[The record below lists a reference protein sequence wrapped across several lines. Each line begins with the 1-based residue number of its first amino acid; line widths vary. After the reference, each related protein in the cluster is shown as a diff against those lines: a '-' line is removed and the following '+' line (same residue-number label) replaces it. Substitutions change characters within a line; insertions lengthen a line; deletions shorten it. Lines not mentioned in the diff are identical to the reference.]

1 MAADAGGAGRE
12 DRALSVL
19 LAVKALR
26 AGYGRVP
33 VLHGVD
39 FEVAE
44 GEIVG
49 VLGHNGMGKTTL
61 LKAIMGLVPAA
72 GGVIDYAGLD
82 LTRERASERARH
94 GIGYVPQGRGIFP
107 ALSVRDN
114 IRMGLAAHHDEEEE
128 ALRRV
133 LAEFPRLEPLLDRDG
148 GALSGGEQQ
157 LLAIARCFISEPD
170 LILLDEPTEGIQP
183 SIVDR
188 IIELLRDLNRRRGVT
203 VVMVE
208 QNLDFI
214 TELSH
219 RVLLLRKGVITGEV
233 KGSDA
238 ADPAL
243 IEEFTGFG
251 GGAGTPAAAPIAAGR
266 AATRVAA
273 AESPAPPVAARGV
286 PPPPASGFGSAPMDS
301 APRLRGSDG
310 RGTGQGR
317 VRRSGMRER
326 RTPMDSRLRGNDEQ
340 ASSPSYPR
348 SLSPRR
354 RGAESIELARVLPP
368 ELVDRSL
375 MSPSPATTL
384 VPAGATSGSSEAS
397 RPPAPVLNERISYM
411 TVQRP
416 THAQLEQIVAELGMH
431 MSDARIQEFL
441 DVMQGTLDAYDVVDA
456 MPDYLPPVLYPRTA
470 GHRPSPEENPLNAW
484 YVKTEVRGAPRGPL
498 HGRTVALKDNV
509 CLAGVPM
516 MNGASTLKGYTP
528 DVDATVVT
536 RLLDAGATIVGKAHC
551 EYFCL
556 SGGSHTNA
564 TGPVENPHRRGYSAG
579 GSSSGSGALV
589 GGGFVDMA
597 IGGDQGGSIRIPAS
611 YCGCYGMKPT
621 HGLVPYTGVMPIE
634 TTIDHTGPMTRSVLD
649 NAVMLQAIAGEDGL
663 DPRQYH
669 PRVDDYVAAVGRGA
683 GGLRI
688 AVVKEGFGHA
698 ASEPDVDAK
707 VRAGAETFRRLG
719 ATVDEVSI
727 PAHLQGP
734 AIWTPIALEGL
745 TNQMMHGN
753 GMGTGWEGMY
763 TTSLLDFHA
772 HWRSRAD
779 ELSDTLKI
787 SMFIGQYYLKHHR
800 GHYYAKAQN
809 LAPAAPRGVRPGAR
823 RLRPAAHAD
832 LADEGHPAAA
842 ARRPPRALLPAGLRD
857 AAEHLALRRDRP
869 SRHVRALRPERRAA
883 GGDDAGG
890 AGRGRRPPSTA
901 PPPPSSRRA
910 TGGVGDWTRQK
921 SKRNNELVRGVAADR
936 TGVDRPA
943 DP

>member
-1 MAADAGGAGRE
+1 M
-12 DRALSVL
+12 SVL
-19 LAVKALR
+19 LEVKALR

-39 FEVAE
+39 FEVEE

-61 LKAIMGLVPAA
+61 LKTIMGIVPAA
-72 GGVIDYAGLD
+72 GGLIGYAGLD
-82 LTRERASERARH
+82 LTRERASERARR

-107 ALSVRDN
+107 NLSVHDN
-114 IRMGLAAHHDEEEE
+114 IRMGLAAHHYDEEE
-128 ALRRV
+128 ALRRILV
-133 LAEFPRLEPLLDRDG
+133 EFPLLEPLLDRDG

-157 LLAIARCFISEPD
+157 LLAIARCLISEPD

-188 IIELLRDLNRRRGVT
+188 IIELLRDLNRRHGVT

-219 RVLLLRKGVITGEV
+219 RVLLLQKGVISGEV
-233 KGSDA
+233 QGSDA
-238 ADPAL
+238 TDPAL

-251 GGAGTPAAAPIAAGR
+251 GGPGTPAGAPLAATR
-266 AATRVAA
+266 AAT
-273 AESPAPPVAARGV
+273 AESPAPSVGARGV
-286 PPPPASGFGSAPMDS
+286 PPPLAASTRA
-301 APRLRGSDG
+301 
-310 RGTGQGR
+310 
-317 VRRSGMRER
+317 
-326 RTPMDSRLRGNDEQ
+326 
-340 ASSPSYPR
+340 
-348 SLSPRR
+348 
-354 RGAESIELARVLPP
+354 
-368 ELVDRSL
+368 
-375 MSPSPATTL
+375 
-384 VPAGATSGSSEAS
+384 PAGATANAAAAP
-397 RPPAPVLNERISYM
+397 RRPAPVLNERISYM

-416 THAQLEQIVAELGMH
+416 THAQLKDIVAELGMH

-441 DVMQGTLDAYDVVDA
+441 DVMQGTLAAYDVVDA
-456 MPDYLPPVLYPRTA
+456 LPDYLPPVLYPRTA
-470 GHRPSPEENPLNAW
+470 GHRPSPEQNPLNAW
-484 YVKTEVRGAPRGPL
+484 YVKTEIHGAPRGPL

-536 RLLDAGATIVGKAHC
+536 RLLDAGATIAGKAHC

-597 IGGDQGGSIRIPAS
+597 IGGDQGGSIRIPSS

-621 HGLVPYTGVMPIE
+621 HGLVPYTGIMPIE
-634 TTIDHTGPMTRSVLD
+634 TTIDHTGPMTQSVLD
-649 NAVMLQAIAGEDGL
+649 NATMLQAIAGADGL

-669 PRVDDYVAAVGRGA
+669 PQVDDYVGTVGRGA
-683 GGLRI
+683 GGMRI
-688 AVVKEGFGHA
+688 GVVKEGFGHP
-698 ASEPDVDAK
+698 ASEADVDTT
-707 VRAGAETFRRLG
+707 VRAGAEIFKRLG

-727 PAHLQGP
+727 PAHLQGS

-787 SMFIGQYYLKHHR
+787 CMFMGHYYLKHHR

-809 LAPAAPRGVRPGAR
+809 LARQLREEYDRVLGACDLLLMPTLPMKATPLPPRDASLALYCQRAFEMLANTAPFDVT
-823 RLRPAAHAD
+823 
-832 LADEGHPAAA
+832 GHPAMSVPCGMSDGLPVGMMLVGGKWQEAVIYRAA
-842 ARRPPRALLPAGLRD
+842 AAFEQA
-857 AAEHLALRRDRP
+857 
-869 SRHVRALRPERRAA
+869 
-883 GGDDAGG
+883 
-890 AGRGRRPPSTA
+890 
-901 PPPPSSRRA
+901 
-910 TGGVGDWTRQK
+910 GDWR
-921 SKRNNELVRGVAADR
+921 EM
-936 TGVDRPA
+936 
-943 DP
+943 

>member
-1 MAADAGGAGRE
+1 M
-12 DRALSVL
+12 L

-61 LKAIMGLVPAA
+61 LKTIMGIVPAA

-82 LTRERASERARH
+82 LTRAKASERARH

-114 IRMGLAAHHDEEEE
+114 IRMGLAAHHDDEEE
-128 ALRRV
+128 AVRRV

-157 LLAIARCFISEPD
+157 LLAIARCLISEPD

-188 IIELLRDLNRRRGVT
+188 IIELLRDLNRERGVT

-251 GGAGTPAAAPIAAGR
+251 GAAAAPM
-266 AATRVAA
+266 AATRAA
-273 AESPAPPVAARGV
+273 AGESPAPPVAARGV
-286 PPPPASGFGSAPMDS
+286 PPPSASVFGS
-301 APRLRGSDG
+301 G
-310 RGTGQGR
+310 
-317 VRRSGMRER
+317 
-326 RTPMDSRLRGNDEQ
+326 PMDSRLRGNDEQ
-340 ASSPSYPR
+340 ALFPSFPR

-354 RGAESIELARVLPP
+354 RGAESIESARALPS
-368 ELVDRSL
+368 ELVDRSR
-375 MSPSPATTL
+375 MPPPPATAP
-384 VPAGATSGSSEAS
+384 VPASATPGAAAPS
-397 RPPAPVLNERISYM
+397 RPAPVLNERIAYM
-411 TVQRP
+411 TAQRP
-416 THAQLEQIVAELGMH
+416 THAQLGEIVAELGMH

-456 MPDYLPPVLYPRTA
+456 MPDYLPPVLYARTA

-564 TGPVENPHRRGYSAG
+564 AGPVENPHRRGYSAG

-649 NAVMLQAIAGEDGL
+649 NAIMLQAIAGEDGL

-669 PRVDDYVAAVGRGA
+669 PQVDDYVGAVGRGA
-683 GGLRI
+683 GGMRI
-688 AVVKEGFGHA
+688 GVVREGFGHPV
-698 ASEPDVDAK
+698 SEPDVDAK
-707 VRAGAETFRRLG
+707 VRAAAETFRRLG

-787 SMFIGQYYLKHHR
+787 SMFVGQYYLKHHR

-809 LAPAAPRGVRPGAR
+809 LARQLREEYDRVLGAYDLLLMPTLPMKATPLPPRDAP
-823 RLRPAAHAD
+823 
-832 LADEGHPAAA
+832 LALYCQRAFEMLPNTSPFDVTGHPAMSVPCGMSDGLPVGMMLVGGKWKEAVIYRAA
-842 ARRPPRALLPAGLRD
+842 AAFEQA
-857 AAEHLALRRDRP
+857 
-869 SRHVRALRPERRAA
+869 
-883 GGDDAGG
+883 
-890 AGRGRRPPSTA
+890 
-901 PPPPSSRRA
+901 
-910 TGGVGDWTRQK
+910 GDWR
-921 SKRNNELVRGVAADR
+921 LW
-936 TGVDRPA
+936 
-943 DP
+943 

>member
-1 MAADAGGAGRE
+1 M
-12 DRALSVL
+12 SVL
-19 LAVKALR
+19 LEVKALR

-39 FEVAE
+39 FEVEE

-61 LKAIMGLVPAA
+61 LKAIMGIVPAA

-82 LTRERASERARH
+82 LTREKASERARH

-114 IRMGLAAHHDEEEE
+114 IRMGLAAHHDDEEE
-128 ALRRV
+128 AVRRV

-157 LLAIARCFISEPD
+157 LLAIARCLISEPD

-233 KGSDA
+233 TGSDA

-251 GGAGTPAAAPIAAGR
+251 GGAGASESAPMVASR
-266 AATRVAA
+266 TAT
-273 AESPAPPVAARGV
+273 AEFHAPPATVQRGA
-286 PPPPASGFGSAPMDS
+286 PPPASVFGS
-301 APRLRGSDG
+301 G
-310 RGTGQGR
+310 
-317 VRRSGMRER
+317 
-326 RTPMDSRLRGNDEQ
+326 PMDSRLRGNDKQ
-340 ASSPSYPR
+340 ALFPSFPR
-348 SLSPRR
+348 SLSPRH
-354 RGAESIELARVLPP
+354 P
-368 ELVDRSL
+368 
-375 MSPSPATTL
+375 T
-384 VPAGATSGSSEAS
+384 
-397 RPPAPVLNERISYM
+397 PVLNERIAYM
-411 TVQRP
+411 TAQRP
-416 THAQLEQIVAELGMH
+416 THAQLKEIVAELGMH

-669 PRVDDYVAAVGRGA
+669 PQVDDYVAAVGRGA

-688 AVVKEGFGHA
+688 AVVKEGFGQPV
-698 ASEPDVDAK
+698 SEPDVDAK
-707 VRAGAETFRRLG
+707 VRAAAETFRRLG

-727 PAHLQGP
+727 PAHLHGP

-809 LAPAAPRGVRPGAR
+809 LARQLREEYDRVLGACDLLLMPTLPMKATPLPPRDAPLALYCR
-823 RLRPAAHAD
+823 RAFEMLPNTAPFD
-832 LADEGHPAAA
+832 VTGHPAMSVPCGMSDGLPVGMMLVGGKWRDAVIYRAA
-842 ARRPPRALLPAGLRD
+842 AAFEQA
-857 AAEHLALRRDRP
+857 
-869 SRHVRALRPERRAA
+869 
-883 GGDDAGG
+883 
-890 AGRGRRPPSTA
+890 
-901 PPPPSSRRA
+901 
-910 TGGVGDWTRQK
+910 GDW
-921 SKRNNELVRGVAADR
+921 RGM
-936 TGVDRPA
+936 
-943 DP
+943 